1 MRNARV
7 HNIAELIQVQP
18 NFIGFIFH
26 DKSPRNI
33 VEKTQVEIPSAV
45 KKVGVFVNKEIEF
58 LLEKTNQF
66 RLDFVQLHG
75 NESSSFCE
83 EVKSKNL
90 KVIKAFNISKEF
102 DFNQLVSYESSC
114 DYFLFD
120 AFGKNAGGNGITF
133 NWELL
138 NNYKGAVPFLVSGGI
153 NETMVNNIK
162 EIHHPQF
169 VGVDVN
175 SGFELE
181 PALKNIEKIKLFK
194 DELQR

>member
-1 MRNARV
+1 M
-7 HNIAELIQVQP
+7 
-18 NFIGFIFH
+18 
-26 DKSPRNI
+26 
-33 VEKTQVEIPSAV
+33 
-45 KKVGVFVNKEIEF
+45 
-58 LLEKTNQF
+58 
-66 RLDFVQLHG
+66 
-75 NESSSFCE
+75 
-83 EVKSKNL
+83 

-102 DFNQLVSYESSC
+102 DFNQLVSYEPSC